1 MSIKARKIDHI
12 KICLDKDVQFN
23 KKNGFERYELK
34 HNALADFDFND
45 IDISGNFLGFEFQV
59 PLIISS
65 ITGGC
70 NEAEKIN
77 KNLAKVAQRLSIA
90 MSCGS
95 QKAMIKD
102 EKLSHSYLVRDVAP
116 DIFYIGNIGLDYLN
130 NIDNF
135 DRIRIA
141 LTKIK
146 AKAIFIHLNLAQE
159 LVQGEG
165 ERNFANSRENLEHFI
180 KFIDMPVLV
189 KEVGFGISG
198 EIALELEKCNVV
210 AIDIA
215 GAGGTSWTK
224 VEKYRQK
231 DHRLAKRFAQWGI
244 PSAESLVQ
252 CRSAVKLPIIASG
265 GIYDGITACKAI
277 ALGADLIGMAGPLL
291 KEANKSSQALE
302 EYLENFILEL
312 KTAMMLVGV
321 KNLKELKNNEK
332 IIKLYPFV

>member
-1 MSIKARKIDHI
+1 MSIKSRKIDHI
-12 KICLDKDVQFN
+12 KICLDKDVQFS
-23 KKNGFERYELK
+23 KKNGFEKYELK
-34 HNALADFDFND
+34 HNALADFNFSD
-45 IDISGNFLGFEFQV
+45 IDIAGEFLGQKFQA

-77 KNLAKVAQRLSIA
+77 KNLAKAAQRLSVV

-95 QKAMIKD
+95 QKAMIED
-102 EKLSHSYLVRDVAP
+102 EKLSYSYQICDVAP

-141 LTKIK
+141 LTKIE
-146 AKAIFIHLNLAQE
+146 ASAIFVHLNLAQE
-159 LVQGEG
+159 LVQREG
-165 ERNFANSRENLEHFI
+165 ERNFANLRENLEHFI
-180 KFIDMPVLV
+180 KFTDIPVLV

-198 EIALELEKCNVV
+198 EIALELEKCGVA

-224 VEKYRQK
+224 VEKYRQE
-231 DHRLAKRFAQWGI
+231 DRILAERFAEWGI
-244 PSAESLVQ
+244 PSAESLVE
-252 CRSAVKLPIIASG
+252 CKSAVKLPIIASG
-265 GIYDGITACKAI
+265 GIYNGITACKAI
-277 ALGADLIGMAGPLL
+277 ALGADLVGIAGPLL
-291 KEANKSSQALE
+291 KEANKSSQAVE
-302 EYLENFILEL
+302 RYLNDLILEL

-321 KNLKELKNNEK
+321 KNLKELKNNKK